1 MADTHGCL
9 QCWII
14 LPTASVSSE
23 REQLNC
29 VCLDG
34 NPAVYLDPI
43 THFQNKSSLKMH
55 ICECLLIQLSVI
67 HWAQQ
72 PHSAWNM
79 NRVLIRILIKEHN
92 LFRSILVIF
101 FYFYARLNIS
111 THAAAKAATAVIV
124 MTLNECVI
132 LANCSCSPVLK
143 VLFYDWLGLHSD
155 YITNTWKRNP

>member
-1 MADTHGCL
+1 MRHLSAGLQLKSAAWRVSWGYLLFPVIFSPHTHAQRLLIASALICVNMADTHGCL

-14 LPTASVSSE
+14 LSTASVSSE
-23 REQLNC
+23 GEQLNC

-43 THFQNKSSLKMH
+43 TLFQNKISLKMH

-79 NRVLIRILIKEHN
+79 NRVLIPILIKEHN

-101 FYFYARLNIS
+101 FKCK
-111 THAAAKAATAVIV
+111 TKH
-124 MTLNECVI
+124 
-132 LANCSCSPVLK
+132 
-143 VLFYDWLGLHSD
+143 
-155 YITNTWKRNP
+155 